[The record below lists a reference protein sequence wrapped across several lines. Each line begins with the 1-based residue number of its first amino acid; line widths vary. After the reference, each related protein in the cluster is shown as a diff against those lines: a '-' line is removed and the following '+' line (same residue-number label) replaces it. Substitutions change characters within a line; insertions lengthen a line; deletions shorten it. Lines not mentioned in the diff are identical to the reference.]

1 MAESRDFAGER
12 EEMPMSDFEGAF
24 EHLIETWG
32 ALASHLFICKVYN
45 W

>member
-12 EEMPMSDFEGAF
+12 EEMSMSDVEAAF

-32 ALASHLFICKVYN
+32 GFGLPPFYL
-45 W
+45 